1 MGCSKWMFHR
11 KKPFIVNG
19 HLDTS
24 NVASVCGQYDN
35 AIKIKSDEDM
45 DMICVFFQPYA
56 LKFMMGIPGDVFTQ
70 NSIDFDCLENPELS
84 LLKRHVLDADTDR
97 ESLDMIEKFLIKQL
111 LKSQENPYMKPLV
124 ATFKEIISH
133 PDIRVDE
140 LAKVSC
146 LSERQFRRVFTENV
160 GITPKQM
167 IRLQRFMHA
176 AHYMQKTS
184 EDEDDIIN
192 KLGYTD
198 HSHFYKDFQHFAS
211 MSPSEYLDYLTSIHE
226 FGDIKIY
233 NSYHLGWP
241 DSPDFIDEKND

>member
-1 MGCSKWMFHR
+1 MQELEIIPGNMNRANRQEINAFLIFPCEMLRPYVHHYWVLHTKRQKISKLILPMGCSKWMFHR

-97 ESLDMIEKFLIKQL
+97 ESL
-111 LKSQENPYMKPLV
+111 
-124 ATFKEIISH
+124 
-133 PDIRVDE
+133 
-140 LAKVSC
+140 
-146 LSERQFRRVFTENV
+146 
-160 GITPKQM
+160 
-167 IRLQRFMHA
+167 
-176 AHYMQKTS
+176 
-184 EDEDDIIN
+184 
-192 KLGYTD
+192 
-198 HSHFYKDFQHFAS
+198 
-211 MSPSEYLDYLTSIHE
+211 
-226 FGDIKIY
+226 
-233 NSYHLGWP
+233 
-241 DSPDFIDEKND
+241 